1 MQYDLV
7 FEGGGAK
14 GMALVG
20 AYEELAGQGH
30 SFGRLLGTSAGAI
43 TAVFLAAGY
52 SSDEMVAVLTEQ
64 DAAGHPVFASFMGEP
79 PPFTGQE
86 IEHGAFRR
94 LLGGVDLTFIPG
106 FVEDP
111 LKDQLAGAIARTR
124 LTRNF
129 LALVERGGWY
139 SAHNFLTWLR
149 AKLDAGEVDGKP
161 RNFSAMTLAEFYAAT
176 GVDVT
181 FCATDTTGGR
191 QLVLNHRTAPHC
203 PLVYAVRMSM
213 SIPLLWD
220 EVIWD
225 AAWGPYQGRD
235 ITGHTIVD
243 GGVLSNFPLELF
255 VSDAPFVTAVMGPK
269 QNNPVLGLL
278 LDDGAPVPQPRGL
291 LVRVTIKPTD
301 LATVQRLRGLVD
313 TMLGAR
319 DKQVMESF
327 ADLVVALPAG
337 GYGTTEFDMSEPKR
351 NALLEA
357 ARNAM
362 RTYLAA
368 HPPLPP
374 SAGLAAP
381 PSPAVQNL
389 ADNLAA
395 RLLAP

>member
-43 TAVFLAAGY
+43 TAAFLAAGY
-52 SSDEMVAVLTEQ
+52 GSDEMVAVLTEQ

-181 FCATDTTGGR
+181 F
-191 QLVLNHRTAPHC
+191 
-203 PLVYAVRMSM
+203 
-213 SIPLLWD
+213 
-220 EVIWD
+220 
-225 AAWGPYQGRD
+225 
-235 ITGHTIVD
+235 
-243 GGVLSNFPLELF
+243 
-255 VSDAPFVTAVMGPK
+255 
-269 QNNPVLGLL
+269 
-278 LDDGAPVPQPRGL
+278 
-291 LVRVTIKPTD
+291 
-301 LATVQRLRGLVD
+301 
-313 TMLGAR
+313 
-319 DKQVMESF
+319 
-327 ADLVVALPAG
+327 
-337 GYGTTEFDMSEPKR
+337 
-351 NALLEA
+351 
-357 ARNAM
+357 
-362 RTYLAA
+362 
-368 HPPLPP
+368 
-374 SAGLAAP
+374 
-381 PSPAVQNL
+381 
-389 ADNLAA
+389 
-395 RLLAP
+395 

>member
-1 MQYDLV
+1 MKYDLV

-79 PPFTGQE
+79 PPFSDQE
-86 IEHGAFRR
+86 IEQGAFRR

-106 FVEDP
+106 FVENP
-111 LKDQLAGAIARTR
+111 LKDQLAGAVAHTR
-124 LTRNF
+124 MTRNF

-149 AKLDAGEVDGKP
+149 AKLDAGAYNGKP
-161 RNFSAMTLAEFYAAT
+161 RKFSALTLAQFYAAT
-176 GVDVT
+176 NVDVT

-191 QLVLNHRTAPHC
+191 QLVLNHRTAPDC

-225 AAWGPYQGRD
+225 KSWGPYQGRD

-278 LDDGAPVPQPRGL
+278 LDDAAPVPTPRGL
-291 LVRVTIKPTD
+291 LVKVTIKPGD
-301 LATVQRLRGLVD
+301 LATC
-313 TMLGAR
+313 
-319 DKQVMESF
+319 
-327 ADLVVALPAG
+327 
-337 GYGTTEFDMSEPKR
+337 
-351 NALLEA
+351 LLY
-357 ARNAM
+357 
-362 RTYLAA
+362 T
-368 HPPLPP
+368 
-374 SAGLAAP
+374 S
-381 PSPAVQNL
+381 PSPR
-389 ADNLAA
+389 D
-395 RLLAP
+395 

>member
-1 MQYDLV
+1 
-7 FEGGGAK
+7 
-14 GMALVG
+14 
-20 AYEELAGQGH
+20 
-30 SFGRLLGTSAGAI
+30 
-43 TAVFLAAGY
+43 
-52 SSDEMVAVLTEQ
+52 
-64 DAAGHPVFASFMGEP
+64 
-79 PPFTGQE
+79 
-86 IEHGAFRR
+86 
-94 LLGGVDLTFIPG
+94 
-106 FVEDP
+106 
-111 LKDQLAGAIARTR
+111 
-124 LTRNF
+124 
-129 LALVERGGWY
+129 
-139 SAHNFLTWLR
+139 
-149 AKLDAGEVDGKP
+149 
-161 RNFSAMTLAEFYAAT
+161 
-176 GVDVT
+176 
-181 FCATDTTGGR
+181 
-191 QLVLNHRTAPHC
+191 LVLNHRTAPDC

-235 ITGHTIVD
+235 ISGHTIVD

-278 LDDGAPVPQPRGL
+278 IDDATPAPQPRGL

-319 DKQVMESF
+319 DKQVMEAF

-351 NALLEA
+351 NALLDA
-357 ARNAM
+357 ARAAM
-362 RTYLAA
+362 RAYLVA
-368 HPPLPP
+368 HPPLPAA
-374 SAGLAAP
+374 SGLAAP
-381 PSPAVQNL
+381 PAPAMQNL